1 MLLKLKCRI
10 YSGTSKKLDK
20 IYKHINIILHTQNN
34 LLLNIYTHANMRD
47 SVRAQWLTWEQQQ
60 QAMGE
65 FQEYVCE
72 LAQQQGKLERSVSYV
87 SILVLWEIGL

>member
-1 MLLKLKCRI
+1 MHRKNESFNYRNLNRC
-10 YSGTSKKLDK
+10 
-20 IYKHINIILHTQNN
+20 N
-34 LLLNIYTHANMRD
+34 LLLHIYTYENMRD

-60 QAMGE
+60 AMEE
-65 FQEYVCE
+65 FQDYVCE